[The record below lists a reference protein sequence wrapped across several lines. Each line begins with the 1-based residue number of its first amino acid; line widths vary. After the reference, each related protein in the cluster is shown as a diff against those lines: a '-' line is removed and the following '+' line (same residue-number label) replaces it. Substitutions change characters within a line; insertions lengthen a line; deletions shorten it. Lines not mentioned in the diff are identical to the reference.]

1 MWEIYRVQHIGAED
15 VTNSNGDVKLLAE
28 RTAGV
33 KLQLVVLCPL
43 LLDHIEQNPDASCGL
58 GKLLLPDRTLALLLG
73 VTDESLTEV
82 HKKGKPQIWGEQFAR
97 GFCF

>member
-1 MWEIYRVQHIGAED
+1 MGNRRVQHIGAED

-28 RTAGV
+28 RTSGV

-43 LLDHIEQNPDASCGL
+43 LLDHIEQNPETSCGL

-73 VTDESLTEV
+73 VTDDSLTEV
-82 HKKGKPQIWGEQFAR
+82 HKKGKAAGFRAAWG
-97 GFCF
+97 